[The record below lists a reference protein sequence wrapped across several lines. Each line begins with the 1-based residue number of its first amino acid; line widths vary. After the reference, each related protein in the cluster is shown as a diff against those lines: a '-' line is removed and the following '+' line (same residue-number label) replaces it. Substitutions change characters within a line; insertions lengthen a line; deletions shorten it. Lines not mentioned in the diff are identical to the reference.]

1 MPRLRVT
8 IHLVKKCTCSG
19 TGGGTEG
26 ANGTVG
32 VRTTLSERGRGL
44 RGAAPSPKNTLAVSG
59 TPDRPRGAG
68 SPPASPLSP
77 TRWRRGTEEGL
88 GGSGGRKRRLP
99 RSARLGRKGGRE
111 TAPEVAPL
119 GSPQLPSVP
128 LAQWSHGLSGWVRGS
143 ALRRLRSRPPASLGR
158 GRTAEGGREGG
169 GRTAGA
175 SGSVSGKANSSGG
188 SFVLWSPGAWQGR
201 KGDVRGTQIG
211 RTGSGLYLFFCSA
224 KCRPPA

>member
-59 TPDRPRGAG
+59 TPDRPPGAG

-77 TRWRRGTEEGL
+77 TRWRRGTEEGP

-128 LAQWSHGLSGWVRGS
+128 LGSPRPVEPRAVRVGAGIRSAQAAVQAS
-143 ALRRLRSRPPASLGR
+143 RLAGPRPDG
-158 GRTAEGGREGG
+158 
-169 GRTAGA
+169 
-175 SGSVSGKANSSGG
+175 
-188 SFVLWSPGAWQGR
+188 
-201 KGDVRGTQIG
+201 
-211 RTGSGLYLFFCSA
+211 
-224 KCRPPA
+224 